1 MRSRLLAAVAFAA
14 LVVGGAFALA
24 GRNDLADLAWAAGTA
39 VVLATVVPSVVI
51 SLGRHRV
58 GVDAIALLAMGGAL
72 LLGEYLA
79 GAVIAL
85 MLAGGNALEEVAS
98 GRARRELSALVERA
112 PRSARVRRGETAV
125 EVDVDSVVPGDILV
139 VAAGEVLPVDGRV
152 VSAQAV
158 LDEAALTG
166 EPLPVAYGRGA
177 DVRSGTAN
185 AGSTFELEAVRPAS
199 ESAYSA
205 LVRLVEQAQART
217 APFVRLADR
226 YAAIFLP
233 VTIVVAG
240 LAWVLS
246 GDPVRALAVLVV
258 ATPCPLIL
266 AAPIALLAGI
276 SRAARVGIIVK
287 GGGVIERLGEAK
299 TVLLDKT
306 GTLTLGSPEVARIV
320 TYDGH
325 SEHEILRLAASLD
338 QVSPHA
344 LARALVHAA
353 RERGLDLPLP
363 DGAEETPGEG
373 VEGTVEGMRVAVGSA
388 RWLDSRGYVNGL
400 SRPAFE
406 GEDTSVVHVGAQ
418 GRSVGAVVLAD
429 RLRDDAKALTQA
441 LHDGGISHVALVTGD
456 ASAAAETIGREAGVD
471 RVYGGLTPEQKLE
484 IVRSLQDRPE
494 LRSVVMVGDGIN
506 DAPALAAADVGIAM
520 GAAGATISSET
531 ADAVILVD
539 RVSRVVDAVAIGRRA
554 FGIARQ
560 SVVVGMTLSIGAMVL
575 AAVGLIAPVGGA
587 LLQEAIDVGVIANA
601 LRALR

>member
-166 EPLPVAYGRGA
+166 EALPVAYGRGA

-400 SRPAFE
+400 SRPALE

>member
-1 MRSRLLAAVAFAA
+1 
-14 LVVGGAFALA
+14 
-24 GRNDLADLAWAAGTA
+24 
-39 VVLATVVPSVVI
+39 
-51 SLGRHRV
+51 
-58 GVDAIALLAMGGAL
+58 
-72 LLGEYLA
+72 
-79 GAVIAL
+79 
-85 MLAGGNALEEVAS
+85 
-98 GRARRELSALVERA
+98 
-112 PRSARVRRGETAV
+112 
-125 EVDVDSVVPGDILV
+125 
-139 VAAGEVLPVDGRV
+139 
-152 VSAQAV
+152 
-158 LDEAALTG
+158 
-166 EPLPVAYGRGA
+166 VAYGRGA

-276 SRAARVGIIVK
+276 SRAAGVGIIVK
-287 GGGVIERLGEAK
+287 GGGVIERLGEAR

-306 GTLTLGSPEVARIV
+306 GTLTLGSPQVARIL
-320 TYDGH
+320 TFDGH
-325 SEHEILRLAASLD
+325 SELEILRLAASLD

-363 DGAEETPGEG
+363 DGADETPGEG
-373 VEGTVEGMRVAVGSA
+373 LEGTVEGVRVAVGSA

-400 SRPAFE
+400 SQPVLE
-406 GEDTSVVHVGAQ
+406 GEGTSVVHVGVQ

-441 LHDGGISHVALVTGD
+441 LHDGGISRVALVTGD